1 MRSYIDNKSRSW
13 TIRVTVATLRRCK
26 DIVDLANPE
35 SWLDEVYRSPT
46 RLAEIVH
53 AIANNGLP
61 LEELEEDLY
70 GERIANLRA
79 MLLEEMIDFFQD
91 RTGRGEL
98 LAALV
103 ANTNRTIESKLTAA
117 VAEITRESTDS

>member
-103 ANTNRTIESKLTAA
+103 ANMNRTIETKLTAA
-117 VAEITRESTDS
+117 VQEIMSDSTAS

>member
-1 MRSYIDNKSRSW
+1 MKTYVDNKSRSW

-35 SWLDEVYRSPT
+35 TWLDEVYRSPT

-103 ANTNRTIESKLTAA
+103 ANMNRTIETKLTAA
-117 VAEITRESTDS
+117 VQEIMSDSTAS

>member
-103 ANTNRTIESKLTAA
+103 ANTNQTIETKLTAA
-117 VAEITRESTDS
+117 VQEIMSESTAS

>member
-1 MRSYIDNKSRSW
+1 MKTYVDNKSRSW

-35 SWLDEVYRSPT
+35 TWLDEVYRSPT

-103 ANTNRTIESKLTAA
+103 ANMNRTIETKLTAA
-117 VAEITRESTDS
+117 VQEIMSESTAS

>member
-1 MRSYIDNKSRSW
+1 MKTYVDSKSRPW

-26 DIVDLANPE
+26 EVVDLANPE

-53 AIANNGLP
+53 AIANNGRP
-61 LEELEEDLY
+61 LEELDEDLF
-70 GERIANLRA
+70 GDRIGNLRA
-79 MLLEEMIDFFQD
+79 LLLEEMIDFFQD

-103 ANTNRTIESKLTAA
+103 ANMNQTIETKLTAA
-117 VAEITRESTDS
+117 VQEIMSESTAS